1 MSECHFVWRW
11 PHGSAFS
18 GGVLSA
24 RMSIRV
30 ACATRIDLF
39 SRGFVGRASFRR
51 AQATRNSVC
60 RVGCVV
66 RVSFCVAQATRNDL
80 FSSGFVGRASFRI
93 AQATR
98 NILFRGGCVA
108 RTPFRVAQAAQNDLF
123 LQGLCWSRTPPSRLP
138 PQPASSLGQV
148 AKGGWRSADR
158 VHRVRACPSLVTSL
172 CH

>member
-51 AQATRNSVC
+51 AQAMRNSVC

-98 NILFRGGCVA
+98 NRHSVWRRPRRMTCFCRGCAG
-108 RTPFRVAQAAQNDLF
+108 RERRPRVYLLN
-123 LQGLCWSRTPPSRLP
+123 RLP
-138 PQPASSLGQV
+138 PLA
-148 AKGGWRSADR
+148 RSPRGVGAR
-158 VHRVRACPSLVTSL
+158 RTEYIVYGPVPP
-172 CH
+172 